1 MENRSKEV
9 GLKVNIDKTKVSKQT
24 RTRRLLENVI
34 GDDYLEAVKHFK
46 YLGTELTNDD
56 DEEICR
62 RITQANRAY
71 FALSRIFRS
80 RDIRRNDKIHIYKT
94 IIGPIATY
102 GCEISII
109 TRKMANRINAFEQKV
124 LRRIYGLTS
133 ENGLW
138 RSKYNHELYQLYK
151 NLPMIDFIRLH
162 GLYWVGHVIK
172 MDEQRTPRRILMG
185 EMEGRRSK
193 TQKEVAG

>member
-9 GLKVNIDKTKVSKQT
+9 GLKVNIDKTKVLKQT
-24 RTRRLLENVI
+24 MTRRLVQNVI
-34 GDDYLEAVKHFK
+34 GDDNLEAVKHFK

-94 IIGPIATY
+94 IIRPIATY
-102 GCEISII
+102 GCEII
-109 TRKMANRINAFEQKV
+109 
-124 LRRIYGLTS
+124 
-133 ENGLW
+133 
-138 RSKYNHELYQLYK
+138 
-151 NLPMIDFIRLH
+151 
-162 GLYWVGHVIK
+162 
-172 MDEQRTPRRILMG
+172 
-185 EMEGRRSK
+185 
-193 TQKEVAG
+193 